1 MRLATKKLPPVS
13 DKTTGSF
20 AVIVLIVLGAI
31 GVIRIVSTY
40 SIFSQ
45 TTDEPAHVAT
55 GMEWLQRG
63 TYTLEP
69 LHPPLA
75 RIAVALGPY
84 LSGLRLTGEG
94 RIWAQ
99 GNEILLARGQYLHNL
114 ALARAGALPFFLLAT
129 CLVWYW
135 SRTRYGNWPSLISTL
150 LFTTSPVV
158 LAHAGLATTDMAVT
172 ATFTAVLLALVN
184 LLERASYLRSAIF
197 GIAVGLAVLSK
208 FSVLLFLP
216 VSGVALL
223 ACRWLQRRNNKEKLA
238 AGGSFRWGRGLA
250 FAALLSF
257 LVVWTGYRFSVGS
270 ITGPAARPHPTI
282 DRFAGTTGALHN
294 LAYSVAE
301 SRWVPAPGF
310 FRGIA
315 QLRQK
320 NAAGAKAYLFG
331 HVRQT
336 GWWYFFP
343 VALAVKTTIPFLVL
357 IGVGTVSLAR
367 SAWVQR
373 DWVTA
378 APVAAA
384 LVLLLVCVSSQIN
397 IGVRHIL
404 PIYPLFAIMGGV
416 GACSLWNRVKMNHA
430 GPAAVVVLLCWHLV
444 SSARAH
450 PDYLAYFNEFAG
462 QHPEKILVDSDL
474 DWGQDLLRLSAVLQ
488 QKHIENLSIA
498 YAGSPDLD
506 LHQFA
511 IPAFRELNPHQPTT
525 GWIAISLLRLK
536 AGGFGLPSDSFS
548 WLEAYQPVC
557 LVGRSILLYDVPEPP
572 LQERGKHSWTRRQ
585 FRHLN
590 SRRLPSVHF

>member
-1 MRLATKKLPPVS
+1 MQLAEQKLTRTP
-13 DKTTGSF
+13 DKTTSSFAAFAFIVF
-20 AVIVLIVLGAI
+20 AVI
-31 GVIRIVSTY
+31 GVFRIVSTY
-40 SIFSQ
+40 SIFGQ

-84 LSGLRLTGEG
+84 LSGLRLTNQG
-94 RIWAQ
+94 RIWVQ

-114 ALARAGALPFFLLAT
+114 ALARSGVLPFFLLASF
-129 CLVWYW
+129 LVWYW
-135 SRTRYGNWPSLISTL
+135 SRTRYGNWPALVGTL
-150 LFTTSPVV
+150 FFTTSPVV

-172 ATFTAVLLALVN
+172 ATFTAALLAWLN
-184 LLERASYLRSAIF
+184 LLETPSYVRSAVF
-197 GIAVGLAVLSK
+197 GIAVGFAILSK

-223 ACRWLQRRNNKEKLA
+223 ACRWSLQSNNKET
-238 AGGSFRWGRGLA
+238 GESFPWGRGLA
-250 FAALLSF
+250 LAALLSF
-257 LVVWTGYRFSVGS
+257 IVVWAGYRFSVGS
-270 ITGPAARPHPTI
+270 ITDAAARPHPTI
-282 DRFAGTTGALHN
+282 DRFTGTTGALHN

-320 NAAGAKAYLFG
+320 NATGAKAYLFG
-331 HVRQT
+331 RVRQT

-343 VALAVKTTIPFLVL
+343 VALAVKTTIPFLIL
-357 IGVGTVSLAR
+357 IFVGTVSLAR
-367 SAWVQR
+367 TAWVQR
-373 DWVTA
+373 DWITA
-378 APVAAA
+378 APVVAA
-384 LVLLLVCVSSQIN
+384 LALLLVCMSSQIN

-404 PIYPLFAIMGGV
+404 PIYPLFAIIGGV
-416 GACSLWNRVKMNHA
+416 GACSLWKKLKHA
-430 GPAAVVVLLCWHLV
+430 GATVVVVLLCWQLV
-444 SSARAH
+444 SSVRAH

-462 QHPEKILVDSDL
+462 QHPERILVDSDL
-474 DWGQDLLRLSAVLQ
+474 DWGQDLLRLSALLQ

-506 LHQFA
+506 FHQFG
-511 IPAFRELNPHQPTT
+511 ILAFRELNPHQPTT

-536 AGGFGLPSDSFS
+536 AGGFGFPSDSFS
-548 WLEAYQPVC
+548 WLEAYHPVC
-557 LVGRSILLYDVPEPP
+557 LVGRSILLYDVPE
-572 LQERGKHSWTRRQ
+572 
-585 FRHLN
+585 
-590 SRRLPSVHF
+590 LPH

>member
-1 MRLATKKLPPVS
+1 MPLARKNLTAIF
-13 DKTTGSF
+13 DKTTRSF
-20 AVIVLIVLGAI
+20 TAIFIILAVI
-31 GVIRIVSTY
+31 GVIRIVFTY

-75 RIAVALGPY
+75 RVAVALGPY

-94 RIWAQ
+94 HIWIE

-114 ALARAGALPFFLLAT
+114 ALARSGVLPFFLLAAF
-129 CLVWYW
+129 LVWYW
-135 SRTRYGNWPSLISTL
+135 SRARFGNWPALAATL
-150 LFTTSPVV
+150 LFTSSPVV

-172 ATFTAVLLALVN
+172 ATFTAALLALLN
-184 LLERASYLRSAIF
+184 LLERASYLRCVLF
-197 GIAVGLAVLSK
+197 GIALGLAILSK

-216 VSGVALL
+216 ASGLALL
-223 ACRWLQRRNNKEKLA
+223 ACRWLLRRDDKAKPAVAE
-238 AGGSFRWGRGLA
+238 SFPWGRSLA
-250 FAALLSF
+250 LAALLCF
-257 LVVWTGYRFSVGS
+257 LVVWAGYRFSVSS
-270 ITGPAARPHPTI
+270 ITDFAARPHPTI
-282 DRFAGTTGALHN
+282 DRFTGTTGVLHDV
-294 LAYSVAE
+294 AYSVAE
-301 SRWVPAPGF
+301 SRWMPAPGLL
-310 FRGIA
+310 RGIA

-320 NAAGAKAYLFG
+320 NAVGAKAYLFG
-331 HVRQT
+331 KVRQN

-343 VALAVKTTIPFLVL
+343 VALAVKTPIPFLILV
-357 IGVGTVSLAR
+357 GVGSLSLAGT
-367 SAWVQR
+367 AWVRR
-373 DWVTA
+373 DWLMA
-378 APVAAA
+378 APIAAA
-384 LVLLLVCVSSQIN
+384 LALLLVCMSSQIN

-404 PIYPLFAIMGGV
+404 PIYPLFAIIGGV
-416 GACSLWNRVKMNHA
+416 GTCRLWNSVKAKHA
-430 GPAAVVVLLCWHLV
+430 GPAVVVALLCWQLV
-444 SSARAH
+444 SSVHAH

-462 QHPEKILVDSDL
+462 RHPESILVDSDL

-488 QKHIENLSIA
+488 QRHIENPSIA

-511 IPAFRELNPHQPTT
+511 IPAFRELSPHQPTM

-557 LVGRSILLYDVPEPP
+557 LVGRSILLYDVPESTPGAASP
-572 LQERGKHSWTRRQ
+572 VTSN
-585 FRHLN
+585 FR
-590 SRRLPSVHF
+590 

>member
-1 MRLATKKLPPVS
+1 MQPGRKNLTPIS

-20 AVIVLIVLGAI
+20 AAIVLMVLAVI
-31 GVIRIVSTY
+31 GTIRIVSTY

-55 GMEWLQRG
+55 GMEWLQQG

-94 RIWAQ
+94 HMWME
-99 GNEILLARGQYLHNL
+99 GNKILMARGQYLHNL
-114 ALARAGALPFFLLAT
+114 ALARSGVVPFFLLAT
-129 CLVWYW
+129 FLVWYW
-135 SRTRYGNWPSLISTL
+135 SRARYGNWPSLAGTL
-150 LFTTSPVV
+150 LFTTAPVV
-158 LAHAGLATTDMAVT
+158 LGHAGLATTDIAVT
-172 ATFTAVLLALVN
+172 ATFTAALLALVN
-184 LLERASYLRSAIF
+184 LLERASYPRSAIF
-197 GIAVGLAVLSK
+197 GCALGLAVLSK

-216 VSGVALL
+216 ASGVAVL
-223 ACRWLQRRNNKEKLA
+223 ACRWLLRRDDKEKPPGA
-238 AGGSFRWGRGLA
+238 DAFPWGRGIAL
-250 FAALLSF
+250 AALLSF
-257 LVVWTGYRFSVGS
+257 LVVWAGYRFSISS
-270 ITGPAARPHPTI
+270 ITDPAARPHPTI
-282 DRFAGTTGALHN
+282 DRFTGATGALHN
-294 LAYSVAE
+294 FAYSVAE
-301 SRWVPAPGF
+301 SRWVPAPGL

-320 NAAGAKAYLFG
+320 NAIGAKAYLFG
-331 HVRQT
+331 NVRQT

-343 VALAVKTTIPFLVL
+343 VALAVKTTIPFLIL
-357 IGVGTVSLAR
+357 IAVGTTSIAR
-367 SAWVQR
+367 TAWIQS

-384 LVLLLVCVSSQIN
+384 LALLLVCMSSQIN

-404 PIYPLFAIMGGV
+404 PIYPLFAIIGGV
-416 GACSLWNRVKMNHA
+416 GACSLWNSIKPKHA
-430 GPAAVVVLLCWHLV
+430 GPAVVVVLLCWHLV
-444 SSARAH
+444 SSVQAH

-462 QHPEKILVDSDL
+462 QHPERILVDSDL

-488 QKHIENLSIA
+488 QKHIEDLSIA

-506 LHQFA
+506 LHRFA
-511 IPAFRELNPHQPTT
+511 IPAFRDLSPHQPTT

-548 WLEAYQPVC
+548 WIDAYQPVC
-557 LVGRSILLYDVPEPP
+557 LVGRSIRLYYVPEST
-572 LQERGKHSWTRRQ
+572 QGEMA
-585 FRHLN
+585 
-590 SRRLPSVHF
+590 SRASNGMIGCGE